1 MRAFV
6 DPVGGI
12 AGDMLVAALIDAGAP
27 LDSVL
32 AEVAKLGVTGW
43 SARVE
48 TAWRGPFAATRFIV
62 ELDDPQHDHHHGHGH
77 DHGHDHDHDDG
88 GHSRRWA
95 DIRVLL
101 EGSTLT
107 EGVKRRALA
116 TFGVLAAAEG
126 RVHGMPAD
134 AVSFHEVGAVDSIVD
149 IVAASAALDLLG
161 IDDIVVGPLPLG
173 SGSVVAAHGRIP
185 LPAPATVECLRGF
198 LVEGSVARGETVT
211 PTGAA
216 LVAALMRS
224 GTMPAMRVVR
234 AGTGAGTW
242 DPASHP
248 NVVRVILGDGDAG
261 AVEEVI
267 ELRAEV
273 DGLTGEAVPPLVDA
287 LFAAGAVDAYVTPV
301 LMKKG
306 RPGLLVT
313 ALCAPAESRAVG
325 DALLRHGRTLG
336 YRSTSCARVVLARR
350 HESVATE
357 FGEVRVKIGEREG
370 TILHLA
376 PEFEDCARHAAAASV
391 PVVEV
396 MAATLLAWS
405 ARGGGSYSR

>member
-12 AGDMLVAALIDAGAP
+12 AGDMLVAALVDAGAS
-27 LDSVL
+27 LELVL
-32 AEVAKLGVTGW
+32 AEVRKLGVEGW

-48 TAWRGPFAATRFIV
+48 PAWRGPFAATRFV
-62 ELDDPQHDHHHGHGH
+62 VDVGGDGHDHAHGH
-77 DHGHDHDHDDG
+77 DHGHDHD

-95 DIRVLL
+95 DIRALL
-101 EGSTLT
+101 EGSTLG

-116 TFGVLAAAEG
+116 TFAVLAEAEG
-126 RVHGMPAD
+126 RVHGMPAE
-134 AVSFHEVGAVDSIVD
+134 AVAFHEVGAVDSIVD
-149 IVAASAALDLLG
+149 IVAAAAALDLLG
-161 IDDIVVGPLPLG
+161 IDEIVVGPLPLG
-173 SGSVVAAHGRIP
+173 SGSVVGAHGLIP

-198 LVEGSVARGETVT
+198 VVEGIAARGETVT

-216 LVAALMRS
+216 LVAALMRP
-224 GTMPAMRVVR
+224 GAMPSMRVLR
-234 AGTGAGTW
+234 SGTGAGTW

-248 NVVRVILGDGDAG
+248 NVVRVIVGEGDAG
-261 AVEEVI
+261 AVAEVL

-273 DGLTGEAVPPLVDA
+273 DGLTGEAVPPLLDA
-287 LFAAGAVDAYVTPV
+287 LFAAGAIDAYVTPV

-313 ALCAPAESRAVG
+313 ALCAPPEARAVG

-336 YRSTSCARVVLARR
+336 YRTTRCAREVLARR
-350 HESVATE
+350 HEVVATK
-357 FGEVRVKIGEREG
+357 FGDVRLKIGEREG
-370 TILHLA
+370 AILHLA
-376 PEFEDCARHAAAASV
+376 PEYEDCARQAAAAGV

-396 MAATLLAWS
+396 MGAALLAWS
-405 ARGGGSYSR
+405 ARPRGSYSP